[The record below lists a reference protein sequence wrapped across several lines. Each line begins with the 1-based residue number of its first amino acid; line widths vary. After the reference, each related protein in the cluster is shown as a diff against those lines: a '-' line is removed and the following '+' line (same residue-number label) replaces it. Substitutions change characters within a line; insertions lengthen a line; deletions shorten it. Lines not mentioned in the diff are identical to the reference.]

1 MSICSIKKRTNKNT
15 ELTFNP
21 PPYPQGSG
29 KKTLPPPPS
38 SPRCPQAASSGSDHP
53 CAPTAPSEAVVA
65 VFTHGRPQETQ
76 RLPSGAWSHHP
87 WSPPRPPRSAKLCS
101 ADSPLRR
108 GGSRGDLARD
118 TPPLPRNSPT
128 RQGQG
133 RPSSRRRLKR
143 PLDLQAGAGPRRERG
158 GGRNEKAPVQLVPPG
173 DSVSPSPPSKADNTG
188 SCENW
193 RGHRSRGHRT
203 KSRRRPGRKTALPLP
218 NRTQT

>member
-108 GGSRGDLARD
+108 GGQ
-118 TPPLPRNSPT
+118 PR
-128 RQGQG
+128 
-133 RPSSRRRLKR
+133 
-143 PLDLQAGAGPRRERG
+143 GPR
-158 GGRNEKAPVQLVPPG
+158 PG
-173 DSVSPSPPSKADNTG
+173 HASPPPQQPDPTG
-188 SCENW
+188 PRSAKFSPPAQAALGPTG
-193 RGHRSRGHRT
+193 RGRAPEGARRGPKREG
-203 KSRRRPGRKTALPLP
+203 SGAVGAPWGLSFPLTAK
-218 NRTQT
+218 